1 MLILYSNDMDNEQ
14 ELLDN
19 LNTTFGYLDT
29 QNQIWLETLV
39 VSSVSPDQI
48 KAKGR
53 LFDKFY
59 R

>member
-1 MLILYSNDMDNEQ
+1 MDSEQ

-39 VSSVSPDQI
+39 ISSVSPDLI
-48 KAKGR
+48 KVKG
-53 LFDKFY
+53 KNVT
-59 R
+59 